1 MSSRPRRRR
10 LGLGLLI
17 CHNPNPNPNPNP
29 NSHPHPHPHPNQVV
43 RTAFRFVQ
51 HARREQMLESPS
63 RFLRWLQAALM
74 PMHRMLPL
82 MCSNEHELIAKT
94 FVQAATTR

>member
-1 MSSRPRRRR
+1 
-10 LGLGLLI
+10 
-17 CHNPNPNPNPNP
+17 
-29 NSHPHPHPHPNQVV
+29 
-43 RTAFRFVQ
+43 
-51 HARREQMLESPS
+51 MLESPS

-94 FVQAATTR
+94 FVQAAR